1 MYRFWRTIIKP
12 VLKMVGAKSIVE
24 IGAQNGY
31 TTEKLI
37 DYIDYDGIVYSIDP
51 FPMFDYE
58 LWEKK
63 FDGIFKMQVGLSLDV
78 LPYIPA
84 SDVYLIDGDH
94 NWYTVYNELKYISK
108 ICVCKAPVIILH
120 DVSWPYERRDLYYN
134 PENIPAEYINKY
146 EKKGIEY
153 GRSKLDANG
162 INGNLYNA
170 IECNTPQNGVLTAI
184 EDFLREET
192 RYEFIKTEVCNG
204 LGIIKQKEKNNE
216 IFDYVNSKETLRL
229 LLKQTEQERIQTFQQ
244 RCKYKRQFDE
254 TGKMLVLVQER
265 LNENEK
271 NLLSV
276 REKLEEKERKLNLNE
291 ELNEQIQQENNFLKS
306 RLETEKE
313 DFADKIKELE
323 IDKGDLKNQIKQL
336 ETNKEDSANKIKEL
350 ETEKKDLK
358 KEKNS
363 LEKINQ
369 QLRDEGKLL
378 RKQCR
383 DLKKGI
389 EKIHNSIS
397 FRICKHLIKI
407 IWLLISP
414 IMKLMGKRKDVS
426 NSDIMHENNE
436 CSHKIFPV
444 LSDYSNKSVYG
455 DNVTLKSV
463 SVVVCIHNAFND
475 VVECLNSLWNK
486 RTFPYKI
493 ILIDDGSDEETQRY
507 VEEFAHLFDCSLY
520 RNSSAIGYTKSANI
534 GLRMS
539 NSDYTILLNSDTIV
553 TDSWVEKMLE
563 CFERNPKTGIVS
575 PLSNAA
581 TYQSV
586 PESKDLM
593 TGDWKINTLDKDM
606 TVDMMGM
613 IVEKTSKNRYP
624 IVNVLNGFCF
634 MISRDVINE
643 IGYLDEESFPM
654 GYGEEVD
661 YCLRAVK
668 KGFTLRVADN
678 VYIFHEKSKS
688 FTHQTR
694 KQLGTASKPVLR
706 KKHGEVYSELGK
718 AMDKCKELNDIR
730 IEIKEAIL
738 TYKKGYSAL
747 IGKKIA
753 FVLTAKGGSGG
764 ANSICQEVLGMRNL
778 GMDVSII
785 NSANY
790 KEQFD
795 ANYPEI
801 RDYVEYFNQKSNDD
815 FLSKA
820 QKFDI
825 LICTIFTTVQKVE
838 KVKRLYPNIK
848 IAYYVQDYEPFF
860 FSDSDDYYKEAKE
873 SYTRIEEMC
882 LFAKT
887 KWITDTV
894 NKYHNVEVKL
904 VESSIDTKLYNPFV
918 IKEKRLQDIIT
929 ICAMIRPQTIRR
941 NPKGTMD
948 VLEKIKNN
956 YKDKVRIELF
966 GCTNKEINSIG
977 QNSFE
982 YTNRGILKRWE
993 VARLLAESDIFLD
1006 MSTYQAF
1013 GRTGLEGMCLG
1024 CIPVLPRQG
1033 GVDRFAVDNINSLI
1047 VDTSNVDGVYGRICE
1062 LIDNLDKIHEMQI
1075 QCLETAKKYN
1085 VINAAWSE
1093 IQVLNNM

>member
-1 MYRFWRTIIKP
+1 MYRFWRTIIRP
-12 VLKMVGAKSIVE
+12 VLKMVEAKSIVE

-37 DYIDYDGIVYSIDP
+37 DYVDYDGIVYSIDP

-63 FDGIFKMQVGLSLDV
+63 FGGVFKMRVGLSLDE
-78 LPYIPA
+78 LPNIPA

-94 NWYTVYNELKYISK
+94 NWYTVYNELKCISK
-108 ICVCKAPVIILH
+108 ICGDAAPVIILH
-120 DVSWPYERRDLYYN
+120 DVGWPYERRDLYYN
-134 PENIPAEYINKY
+134 PENIPAEYVNEY
-146 EKKGIEY
+146 EKKGIKY
-153 GRSKLDANG
+153 GHSKLDANG

-170 IECNTPQNGVLTAI
+170 IECNIPQNGVLTAI
-184 EDFLREET
+184 EDFLKEET
-192 RYEFIKTEVCNG
+192 RYEFVKIEVCNG
-204 LGIIKQKEKNNE
+204 LGIIKHKEKNNE
-216 IFDYVNSKETLRL
+216 IFDYVNSIETLRL
-229 LLKQTEQERIQTFQQ
+229 LLKQTEEERIETFQQ
-244 RCKYKRQFDE
+244 RYTYKRQLEE
-254 TGKMLVLVQER
+254 TERKLLLVQEK
-265 LNENEK
+265 LEENGKE
-271 NLLSV
+271 LLSV
-276 REKLEEKERKLNLNE
+276 QGKLEEKELKLNSDKVVI
-291 ELNEQIQQENNFLKS
+291 EQIEHENNRLKY
-306 RLETEKE
+306 EFEAGKK
-313 DFADKIKELE
+313 DFE
-323 IDKGDLKNQIKQL
+323 
-336 ETNKEDSANKIKEL
+336 NKIKEL
-350 ETEKKDLK
+350 EKARR
-358 KEKNS
+358 S
-363 LEKINQ
+363 LEKTNQ

-378 RKQCR
+378 RKQYR

-389 EKIHNSIS
+389 DKIHNSIS
-397 FRICKHLIKI
+397 FRICKY
-407 IWLLISP
+407 LLWVIRLFISP
-414 IMKLMGKRKDVS
+414 IMKLLSRKKDIS
-426 NSDIMHENNE
+426 NSDTVNENNE
-436 CSHKIFPV
+436 CIHKIFPV
-444 LSDYSNKSVYG
+444 LSDYSNNSIYG

-463 SVVVCIHNAFND
+463 SVVVCIHNALND
-475 VVECLNSLWNK
+475 VIECLNSLWNK
-486 RTFPYKI
+486 RTFPYQI
-493 ILIDDGSDEETQRY
+493 ILVDDGSDEETQGY
-507 VEEFAHLFDCSLY
+507 VKEFAHLFDCSLH
-520 RNSSAIGYTKSANI
+520 RNPSAIGYTKSANI
-534 GLRMS
+534 GLKMS

-553 TDSWVEKMLE
+553 TDLWVEKMLE

-586 PESKDLM
+586 PETKDTM
-593 TGDWKINTLDKDM
+593 TGDWKINALDKDM

-624 IVNVLNGFCF
+624 MVSVLNGFCF

-668 KGFTLRVADN
+668 KGFTLRVVDN
-678 VYIFHEKSKS
+678 TYIFHEKSKS

-706 KKHGEVYSELGK
+706 EKHGNAYSDLGK
-718 AMDKCKELNDIR
+718 TMDKCKELNDIR
-730 IEIKEAIL
+730 NEIKESMM
-738 TYKKGYSAL
+738 TYQRSYAAL

-753 FVLTAKGGSGG
+753 FVLTARGGSGG

-790 KEQFD
+790 KDQFD

-801 RDYVEYFNQKSNDD
+801 RDYVQYFNKRSNDD
-815 FLSKA
+815 FINKA
-820 QKFDI
+820 RKYDI

-838 KVKRLYPNIK
+838 KVKKLYPNIK
-848 IAYYVQDYEPFF
+848 TAYYVQDYEPFF
-860 FSDSDDYYKEAKE
+860 FSESDEYYKEAKD

-894 NKYHNVEVKL
+894 NKYHGVEVKL
-904 VESSIDTKLYNPFV
+904 VEPSIDTKLYNPYV
-918 IKEKRLQDIIT
+918 IKEKRLRDKIT

-948 VLEKIKNN
+948 VLEKLKNN
-956 YKDKVRIELF
+956 YKDKIRIALF
-966 GCTNKEINSIG
+966 GCTDKEINSMG
-977 QNSFE
+977 QYSFE

-993 VARLLAESDIFLD
+993 VAGLLTESDIFLD

-1013 GRTGLEGMCLG
+1013 GRTGLESMCLG
-1024 CIPVLPRQG
+1024 CVPVLPRQG
-1033 GVDRFAVDNINSLI
+1033 GVDKFAVDNINSLI
-1047 VDTSNVDGVYGRICE
+1047 VDTSYVDGVYGRICE
-1062 LIDNLDKIHEMQI
+1062 LIDNSDRIHEMQI

-1093 IQVLNNM
+1093 IQVLNDI